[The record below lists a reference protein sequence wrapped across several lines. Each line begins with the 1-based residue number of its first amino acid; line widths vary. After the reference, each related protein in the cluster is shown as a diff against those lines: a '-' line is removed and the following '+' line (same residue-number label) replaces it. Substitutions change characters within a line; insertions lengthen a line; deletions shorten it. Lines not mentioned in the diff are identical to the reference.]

1 MSNPNPGPGQKITP
15 FIWYDHEAED
25 AARFYTSLFADG
37 RITHVSRYSDAGN
50 EAHGQP
56 AGKVMVAG
64 FELAGHRFSALN
76 GGPAFKPTPAISFL
90 VRLESEAEVNALW
103 EGLGEGGSVL
113 MPLDGYPW
121 SRRYGWLQDRYGV
134 SWQIAVHE
142 TEAQCTT
149 ITPSLMFTRDNMGR
163 AAEAIALYTRI
174 FPGAAQGSVQYRDAT
189 DGEAAGTVL
198 FGSFTLFGQEFSIMD
213 APGAHDFGFTEGLSL
228 MVSCDTQAEV
238 DHYWEALTA
247 EGGQESQ
254 CGWLKDRFG
263 VSWQITPTVMEGLMA
278 SSDRAAADRL
288 MTAML
293 KMKKLDIAT
302 LEAAARAQL

>member
-1 MSNPNPGPGQKITP
+1 MPTSAPVSAQKITP
-15 FIWYDHEAED
+15 FIWYDREAED
-25 AARFYTSLFADG
+25 AAKLYTSLFADG
-37 RITHVSRYSDAGN
+37 RITHVSRYSEAGRD
-50 EAHGQP
+50 AHGQP
-56 AGKVMVAG
+56 SGKVMVAG
-64 FELAGHRFSALN
+64 FEVAGLRISALN
-76 GGPAFKPTPAISFL
+76 GGPAFKPTPALSFF

-103 EGLGEGGSVL
+103 EGLGEGGSVM

-121 SRRYGWLQDRYGV
+121 SRCYGWLQDRYGV

-142 TEAQCTT
+142 TAAQGTT
-149 ITPSLMFTRDNMGR
+149 ITPSLLFTQGNMGR
-163 AAEAIALYTRI
+163 AAEAIELYTSV
-174 FPGAAQGSVQYRDAT
+174 FPGSAKEHVELRGAA

-198 FGSFTLFGQEFSIMD
+198 FGSFTLFGQQFSIMD

-228 MVSCDTQAEV
+228 MVSCETQAEV

-302 LEAAARAQL
+302 LEAAARAQT

>member
-1 MSNPNPGPGQKITP
+1 MPNSSPASRQVITP
-15 FIWYDHEAED
+15 FIWCDNEAED
-25 AARFYTSLFADG
+25 AARLYTSLFDDG
-37 RITHVSRYSDAGN
+37 RITHVSRYSDAGH

-56 AGKVMVAG
+56 SGKVMVAG
-64 FELAGHRFSALN
+64 FEIAGLRISALN
-76 GGPAFKPTPAISFL
+76 GGPAFKPTPSLSFF
-90 VRLESEAEVNALW
+90 VRLDTEVEVDALW
-103 EGLGEGGSVL
+103 KGLGEGGSVL

-142 TEAQCTT
+142 TAARGTT
-149 ITPSLMFTRDNMGR
+149 ITLSLMFARGNMGR

-174 FPGAAQGSVQYRDAT
+174 FPDAAAGQIQYRDPT
-189 DGEAAGTVL
+189 DGEAAGSVL
-198 FGSFTLFGQEFSIMD
+198 FGSFTLFGQQFSIMD

-228 MVSCDTQAEV
+228 MVSCDTQAEI

-247 EGGQESQ
+247 DGGRESQ

-278 SSDRAAADRL
+278 SSDAAAADRL

-302 LEAAARAQL
+302 LEAAARGQL

>member
-1 MSNPNPGPGQKITP
+1 MPNSSPATRQKITP

-25 AARFYTSLFADG
+25 AARLYTSLFADG

-56 AGKVMVAG
+56 TGKVMVAG
-64 FELAGHRFSALN
+64 FELAGQRISALN
-76 GGPAFKPTPAISFL
+76 GGPAFKPTPAISFF
-90 VRLESEAEVNALW
+90 VRLESEAEVSALW

-142 TEAQCTT
+142 TAAQGPT
-149 ITPSLMFTRDNMGR
+149 ITPSLLFTQGNTGR

-174 FPGAAQGSVQYRDAT
+174 FPGAVQGPVQYRDAT
-189 DGEAAGTVL
+189 DGEAVGTVL

-213 APGAHDFGFTEGLSL
+213 APGAHDFRFTEGLSL
-228 MVSCDTQAEV
+228 MVSCDTQAEI
-238 DHYWEALTA
+238 DRYWEALTA
-247 EGGQESQ
+247 DGGKESQ

-263 VSWQITPTVMEGLMA
+263 VSWQITPTIMGELMA
-278 SSDRAAADRL
+278 STDQATADRL

-302 LEAAARAQL
+302 LEAAARA

>member
-1 MSNPNPGPGQKITP
+1 MPNSSPASRQVITP
-15 FIWYDHEAED
+15 FIWYDNEAED
-25 AARFYTSLFADG
+25 AARLYTSLFADG

-56 AGKVMVAG
+56 AGRVMVAG
-64 FELAGHRFSALN
+64 FELAGQRISALN
-76 GGPAFKPTPAISFL
+76 GGPAFKPTPAISFF

-142 TEAQCTT
+142 TTGQGTT
-149 ITPSLMFTRDNMGR
+149 VTPSLMFTQGNMGR

-174 FPGAAQGSVQYRDAT
+174 FPGAAQGPVQYRDAT

-198 FGSFTLFGQEFSIMD
+198 FGDFTLFGQQFSIMD

-228 MVSCDTQAEV
+228 MVSCDTQAEI

-247 EGGQESQ
+247 DGGRESQ

-278 SSDRAAADRL
+278 SSDAAAADRL

-293 KMKKLDIAT
+293 KMKKLDITT
-302 LEAAARAQL
+302 LQAAARDQL